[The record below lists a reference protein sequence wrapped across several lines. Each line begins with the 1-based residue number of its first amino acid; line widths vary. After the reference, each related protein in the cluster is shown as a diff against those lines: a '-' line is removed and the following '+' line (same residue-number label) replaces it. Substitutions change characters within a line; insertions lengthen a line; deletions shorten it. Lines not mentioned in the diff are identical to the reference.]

1 MPPSI
6 LLSQFFLPL
15 SAVSLGRFVTSLDH
29 PHQDFHDPLCNSSP
43 EVIEGVQAQYDSI
56 HHSVKNQNVASQLTT
71 FLSSSFSKCLKASIR
86 ISADQA
92 KTYYLN
98 NAGQWFRDAVQS
110 KETQKWIERIIDE
123 GEDIYFVVAYHT
135 FLDTRIIQQ
144 LEGRS
149 AAGGSLAIP
158 ISTVSTALTASGVV
172 VPFTNVADPG
182 VSVTHDHT
190 GDEQRHFI
198 APGEQIYAVQYRKVR
213 WRWFASNKV
222 DKMMLAKK
230 AWWER
235 YDRPRYLESEAEDMI
250 EVDLEDEITLEGE
263 HKGCAIESGEVFV
276 SAVE

>member
-6 LLSQFFLPL
+6 LLSQFFLPP

-29 PHQDFHDPLCNSSP
+29 PHQDFYDPLCNSSP
-43 EVIEGVQAQYDSI
+43 EVIERVQAQYDSI

-110 KETQKWIERIIDE
+110 KETQKWIEQIIDE
-123 GEDIYFVVAYHT
+123 GEDIYLVVAYHT
-135 FLDTRIIQQ
+135 LLDTRIIEQ
-144 LEGRS
+144 LGGGS

-158 ISTVSTALTASGVV
+158 ISTVSTALAASGVV
-172 VPFTNVADPG
+172 LPFTNIADPG
-182 VSVTHDHT
+182 VGGIRHRME
-190 GDEQRHFI
+190 GEQRHFI

-213 WRWFASNKV
+213 WSWFASNKV
-222 DKMMLAKK
+222 DKMTLGKK

-235 YDRPRYLESEAEDMI
+235 YDRPRYLESEVEDMI
-250 EVDLEDEITLEGE
+250 EVDLEDEITLEGDRNE
-263 HKGCAIESGEVFV
+263 CTMESGEVFV
-276 SAVE
+276 SAV